1 MSNLGKFGRQIQFA
15 GFTTENVVKSA
26 PTLVLWGG
34 SAVAGGKMNPAI

>member
-1 MSNLGKFGRQIQFA
+1 MSNLSKFGRQIQFA

-34 SAVAGGKMNPAI
+34 SAVAGGK